1 MILSLN
7 ILIDAKSKVRE
18 ILKDQSD
25 NLRDFSNCY
34 LFLFGEYFEN
44 YFSKFVK
51 EKQKSKSL
59 FTGWMLEKLIWVK
72 DEVLVAQIRGA
83 HFHIMQGAS
92 ENSLSQVHSSNVV
105 VNPKTSNKAGAVERL
120 PEGISKDSKYIFREN
135 YSRCAFGGET
145 KTFPRQLAKIS
156 ANTNFLGYFRGSKIS
171 LSNTPSRNCCPPPVK
186 MKENEK
192 SIALKERKEMLRKEA
207 TVQV

>member
-25 NLRDFSNCY
+25 NLSDFSNCY

-44 YFSKFVK
+44 HFSKFVK

-83 HFHIMQGAS
+83 HFHIMQG
-92 ENSLSQVHSSNVV
+92 QV
-105 VNPKTSNKAGAVERL
+105 
-120 PEGISKDSKYIFREN
+120 
-135 YSRCAFGGET
+135 
-145 KTFPRQLAKIS
+145 KIPYHKCIQAMWS
-156 ANTNFLGYFRGSKIS
+156 
-171 LSNTPSRNCCPPPVK
+171 
-186 MKENEK
+186 
-192 SIALKERKEMLRKEA
+192 
-207 TVQV
+207 

>member
-25 NLRDFSNCY
+25 NLSDFSKCY

-51 EKQKSKSL
+51 GKQKSKSL
-59 FTGWMLEKLIWVK
+59 FTGWMLEKWIWVE
-72 DEVLVAQIRGA
+72 DRVLVAQIRGA

-120 PEGISKDSKYIFREN
+120 PKGISKDSKYIFKEN
-135 YSRCAFGGET
+135 RCAFGGET

-156 ANTNFLGYFRGSKIS
+156 ANTNFLGYFGGSKIW
-171 LSNTPSRNCCPPPVK
+171 LSNTPSRNCSPSPVK

-192 SIALKERKEMLRKEA
+192 SIALKEREEMLRKES